1 MVAYG
6 GDEVNALV
14 FDMGSTMTR
23 AGYAGEDTPR
33 VMFPTSFGYVDVEE
47 QVAEAP
53 TEQTNAEDTVM
64 TEASEQPPAPAPQ
77 QTGIKTTRKYYIG
90 DNKINTFRSNME
102 IKSPL
107 SNGLVEDWDAV
118 EHIWDATFNQMLRI
132 DPRNHP
138 LLCTEVAWNTPENR
152 QKTMQLAFE
161 KFDFPAF
168 YLTPDAVMTAFSVGR
183 ATALVLDSGGGVTS
197 AVPVYD
203 GFVLKKG
210 ILHQPL
216 AGDSIVDKIK
226 QQLDAELN
234 YTITPHYKI
243 AKKKAVEKDQQPDIE
258 LRPLEGITD
267 SFNEYQINRV
277 LNEFKETICQV
288 ADTGFEEDALSSRS
302 KKTFEFPDGFS
313 HSFGLDRFKLPEM
326 LFQPNVYDSTAPKKT
341 EEKTEHEDREASE
354 DKDKDKEKE
363 TTEKDDAMQVDQ
375 EKDSKFI
382 GVHDMVYNSINNCDI
397 DLRPLLFNNVVVTGG
412 DTLFKGFNERL
423 NHELPLKAPGSK
435 IKIHAAGN
443 TTERKS
449 SSWLGGSIL
458 ASLGTF
464 HQLWVSRKEYEEFG
478 DSIVH
483 RRC

>member
-14 FDMGSTMTR
+14 LDMGSNMTR

-33 VMFPTSFGYVDVEE
+33 VMFPTRFGYIDVEE
-47 QVAEAP
+47 EIVHS
-53 TEQTNAEDTVM
+53 TEQTNGEDTIM
-64 TEASEQPPAPAPQ
+64 SEASEQQ
-77 QTGIKTTRKYYIG
+77 QTTTKTTRKYYIG
-90 DNKINTFRSNME
+90 DNKINTFKSNME
-102 IKSPL
+102 VKSPL
-107 SNGLVEDWDAV
+107 KDGLVEDWDAL
-118 EHIWDATFNQMLRI
+118 EHIWDATFNKMLRI

-138 LLCTEVAWNTPENR
+138 LLSTEAAWNTPEKR

-183 ATALVLDSGGGVTS
+183 ATALVLDSGGGITS

-226 QQLDAELN
+226 QQLEVDLN

-243 AKKKAVEKDQQPDIE
+243 AKKKSVEKNHQPEIE
-258 LRPLEGITD
+258 LRQLEGITD
-267 SFNEYQINRV
+267 SFNDYQINRV

-288 ADTGFEEDALSSRS
+288 SDTAFEEDVLSSRS

-326 LFQPNVYDSTAPKKT
+326 LFQPNVYDVTQPKSEEDS
-341 EEKTEHEDREASE
+341 EEKDQEQDKEQSE
-354 DKDKDKEKE
+354 DLETEKEKEKE
-363 TTEKDDAMQVDQ
+363 TEKDESMQIDQ
-375 EKDSKFI
+375 EKESKFV

-412 DTLFKGFNERL
+412 NTLFKGFNERL
-423 NHELPLKAPGSK
+423 NYELPLKAPGSK